1 MSSLQV
7 AAAEKE
13 RVFPAVQGGAGR
25 AADPIA
31 KLVANDGTE
40 NARKQEPTQRKYIL
54 AGEDSSGDQKRIARQ
69 EEANE

>member
-1 MSSLQV
+1 V

-40 NARKQEPTQRKYIL
+40 NARKQEPTQRKHIL
-54 AGEDSSGDQKRIARQ
+54 AGEDSCSDQKGIAGQ